1 MGTAALMAL
10 SAASPV
16 AAQQAGATGQPVRN
30 AAATT
35 ARAEDPKLMFEREV
49 FTYSA
54 DNRRDPFRPLGQG
67 MGPMFEDLMLRMII
81 YSDVPNGSIAVLAD
95 GARKVYRVRR
105 GESVGNATV
114 LEISP
119 SRVVFVV
126 EDYGNR
132 RQEILD
138 LKPKKDT
145 EGA

>member
-1 MGTAALMAL
+1 
-10 SAASPV
+10 
-16 AAQQAGATGQPVRN
+16 
-30 AAATT
+30 
-35 ARAEDPKLMFEREV
+35 
-49 FTYSA
+49 
-54 DNRRDPFRPLGQG
+54 
-67 MGPMFEDLMLRMII
+67 MLRMII
-81 YSDVPNGSIAVLAD
+81 YSNLPNGSIAVLAD

-114 LEISP
+114 LEITP